1 MMRFRTFPGAEP
13 ERPEEVESG
22 HDEDARVHDWQL
34 ERLRQLGYHS
44 RAASLLVMAAWV
56 HGEHTDL
63 VHRIEQLLRRGATLD
78 QAARIVVPLGR
89 TPLS

>member
-1 MMRFRTFPGAEP
+1 MRFRTFPDAEP
-13 ERPEEVESG
+13 EPPEAVETG
-22 HDEDARVHDWQL
+22 ADEDARVHDWQL

-44 RAASLLVMAAWV
+44 TAASVLVMAAWV

-63 VHRIEQLLRRGATLD
+63 VHRIERLVQRGATLD